1 MATTDKKPI
10 ILDALRLICKKEQQS
25 RNSFKVK
32 AYTKVIAALEA
43 HVGPIKTMDD
53 VANMPGVGA
62 SIRDKIKEILETG
75 HLEAAD
81 ALDAERPA
89 MDASTDFQGIYGV
102 GPAKAKELVQK
113 RGLLSMDALVKALE
127 ADASVLNDKQRIGL
141 KYYADLKLRIPRAE
155 VAAFERSVLATLK
168 AAAPDAR
175 LFGEVVGSYR
185 RGAEDSGD
193 VDVLVTYPEGV
204 SAAAALKGFKKVV
217 QAMRESGVLL
227 ETLAEGPKKFMG
239 IVRQGASAEGPARR
253 LDMLLTPP
261 DEFGFA
267 VLYFTGSDRF
277 NVGMRAY
284 ALTQGWSLNE
294 HGLTRVNRADVESGA
309 EGAAEAPP
317 LRTERSIFEFF
328 KVPYVEPRDRVAF
341 VAPV

>member
-1 MATTDKKPI
+1 
-10 ILDALRLICKKEQQS
+10 
-25 RNSFKVK
+25 
-32 AYTKVIAALEA
+32 
-43 HVGPIKTMDD
+43 
-53 VANMPGVGA
+53 
-62 SIRDKIKEILETG
+62 
-75 HLEAAD
+75 
-81 ALDAERPA
+81 
-89 MDASTDFQGIYGV
+89 
-102 GPAKAKELVQK
+102 
-113 RGLLSMDALVKALE
+113 
-127 ADASVLNDKQRIGL
+127 
-141 KYYADLKLRIPRAE
+141 
-155 VAAFERSVLATLK
+155 VLATLK
-168 AAAPDAR
+168 AAAPEAR

-204 SAAAALKGFKKVV
+204 SAAVALKGFKKVV
-217 QAMRESGVLL
+217 QAMRESGLLL

-239 IVRQGASAEGPARR
+239 IVRQGASTEGPARR

-284 ALTQGWSLNE
+284 VMTQGWSLNE
-294 HGLTRVNRADVESGA
+294 HGLTRVNVESGA
-309 EGAAEAPP
+309 EGAAEAPS